1 MQLLPKLMIAPATSE
16 RCAEALLDALHPV
29 MRVVRRQMRS
39 HRSRGLSLAQFRTL
53 ALLRAAR
60 SANLSAVADFLGAP
74 LPTGSRVVSCLGG
87 KGLLARRAGPGDRRR

>member
-16 RCAEALLDALHPV
+16 RCAEALLDALPPV

-60 SANLSAVADFLGAP
+60 SANLSAVADFFGGS
-74 LPTGSRVVSCLGG
+74 LPTASRVVSGFVG
-87 KGLLARRAGPGDRRR
+87 KGFVARRAGAEDR